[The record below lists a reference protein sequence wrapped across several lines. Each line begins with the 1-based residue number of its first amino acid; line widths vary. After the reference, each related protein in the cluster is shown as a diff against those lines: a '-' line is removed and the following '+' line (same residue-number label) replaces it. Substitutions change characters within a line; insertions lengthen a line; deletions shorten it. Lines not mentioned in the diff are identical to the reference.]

1 MPDART
7 AVEHVVST
15 TEQHD
20 KKDRSTSP
28 SNRTAF
34 DELYVAEFEL
44 QVRRAALLLGSDHTA
59 EDVVHDA
66 FVEVFR
72 RWDQIEDAG
81 GYLNRCVVHGCHDH
95 YRAARRTSQL
105 LSRLRRPDE
114 SVEIADVLWDVVGT
128 LPFKQRAV
136 VVLRYYAGLNEPEI
150 AALLD
155 CPQGSVGPWL
165 NRALRRMK
173 GALR

>member
-1 MPDART
+1 MPDALT

-44 QVRRAALLLGSDHTA
+44 QVRRAALLLGCDKLPRMSCTTRSSRS
-59 EDVVHDA
+59 
-66 FVEVFR
+66 FV
-72 RWDQIEDAG
+72 RWDQIDDAG

-114 SVEIADVLWDVVGT
+114 SVEIADVLVGRRRDAT
-128 LPFKQRAV
+128 VQ
-136 VVLRYYAGLNEPEI
+136 
-150 AALLD
+150 AASSGR
-155 CPQGSVGPWL
+155 P
-165 NRALRRMK
+165 AILRR
-173 GALR
+173 A